1 MKPRRTEDM
10 PAPDEIRLLA
20 DLFAL
25 AADPTRLRLLA
36 ALLNGEKCVC
46 ELSGEVES
54 SVSAVSHQLRLLRA
68 GGLVDRR
75 RDGRHVYYSLADDH
89 VEALM
94 TMGLSHVR
102 E

>member
-1 MKPRRTEDM
+1 MSVEDDA
-10 PAPDEIRLLA
+10 PTPDEVGLLA

-36 ALLNGEKCVC
+36 ALLRGERCVC

-68 GGLVDRR
+68 GGLVGRR
-75 RDGRHVYYSLADDH
+75 REGRHVYYSLADDH